1 VLALAL
7 LLSAIIA
14 EAAKI
19 STHNLEMREGKAE
32 VGVRASV
39 GDIGGFDER
48 GIDGESDDLDRIDKR
63 DADEQKE
70 GFGRIFG
77 LVALIRV
84 PVDYYF
90 IEK

>member
-1 VLALAL
+1 MAL
-7 LLSAIIA
+7 LLSAIMA

-19 STHNLEMREGKAE
+19 PTQNLEMGEGKAE

-39 GDIGGFDER
+39 GDIGGFDEW
-48 GIDGESDDLDRIDKR
+48 GDDGETDDFDGINKR

>member
-1 VLALAL
+1 
-7 LLSAIIA
+7 
-14 EAAKI
+14 
-19 STHNLEMREGKAE
+19 M
-32 VGVRASV
+32 RASV

-48 GIDGESDDLDRIDKR
+48 GDDGESNDFDIIDKR

-70 GFGRIFG
+70 GFGRSFG